1 MADEP
6 LDPILIQVSVPLPQP
21 MVFSG
26 FTDSEKVRGWLSD
39 NARVEPH
46 VDGLY
51 ELEFTGETTFT
62 SLGRVSHFTA
72 DTDIGFTW
80 QPPPLYADGIGPGPS
95 LVYVRLQDSPE
106 GIDVT
111 LEHSTWPSTPAGEE
125 ARSFHFHFWDE
136 RLHRFK
142 DYLMRAAYG

>member
-1 MADEP
+1 VADEL
-6 LDPILIQVSVPLPQP
+6 LDPILIQVTVPLPQP
-21 MVFSG
+21 MVFAA
-26 FTDSEKVRGWLSD
+26 FTDATKVREWLAPV
-39 NARVEPH
+39 ARVETI
-46 VDGLY
+46 VDGPY
-51 ELEFTGETTFT
+51 ELEFTEPLAFA
-62 SLGRVSHFTA
+62 SLGRVTHFTA

-80 QPPPLYADGIGPGPS
+80 RPPPVYADGVGPGPS
-95 LVYVRLQDSPE
+95 TVYVRLQDSPE

-111 LEHSTWPSTPAGEE
+111 LEHSGWPSTAPGEE